1 MKNIIPHPSTVI
13 EQECTDILRKYAA
26 AAEEKVMLLP
36 EQLDV
41 IYRQQWFKLLVPA
54 AYGGLETTLPNLV
67 RLQEAVSWID
77 GSVGWV
83 LTLCCGAGWF
93 GGFIASDTANEVF
106 RNPKVCLA
114 GSGAATGEAEI
125 TKNGYRING
134 TWKHASGAHH
144 ATHFTAN
151 CLIKKNGEQVL
162 NENGEPLIL
171 PFIIDQKDVTLL
183 PTWKYVGMVATGS
196 QSFGVKDVEV
206 SATRCF
212 KIDAEH
218 ARVSGNLYQ
227 YPFLQLAEATLAV
240 NLSGMAIHFADLCR
254 DVFKERKQQPR
265 LTENNKLKLEQ
276 VLQATITGLQSA
288 RSSFFD
294 AVNASW
300 QQPGS
305 DELKAVSKTSRHLAI
320 TAREAVDQLY
330 PYCGLM
336 AASPDTELN
345 RVWRDI
351 HTAGQ
356 HSLLTFAE

>member
-1 MKNIIPHPSTVI
+1 MNIIPHPSTVI
-13 EQECTDILRKYAA
+13 DGQYTDILRKHAA

-36 EQLDV
+36 QQLDV

-54 AYGGLETTLPNLV
+54 AYGGLETTLPKLV
-67 RLQEAVSWID
+67 RLQEAVSWTD

-93 GGFIASDTANEVF
+93 GGFMAPETALEVF
-106 RNPKVCLA
+106 HNPRVCLA
-114 GSGAATGEAEI
+114 GSGASNGEAEI
-125 TKNGYRING
+125 TANGYRING

-151 CLIKKNGEQVL
+151 CLIKKDGEQVL
-162 NENGEPLIL
+162 DDDGKPLIL
-171 PFIIDQKDVTLL
+171 PFIMDQKDITLL
-183 PTWKYVGMVATGS
+183 ATWKYVGMAATGS
-196 QSFGVKDVEV
+196 QSFQVRDLEV
-206 SATRCF
+206 PANRCF
-212 KIDAEH
+212 KIDAKY

-227 YPFLQLAEATLAV
+227 YPFLHLAEATLAV

-265 LTENNKLKLEQ
+265 LTENNKVKLEQ
-276 VLQATITGLQSA
+276 VLQGTIAGLQSA
-288 RSSFFD
+288 RSSFFA
-294 AVNASW
+294 AVDASW
-300 QQPGS
+300 QKPGEA
-305 DELKAVSKTSRHLAI
+305 ELKAVSKTSRHLAI

-336 AASPDTELN
+336 AASPDTGIN

-356 HSLLTFAE
+356 HALLTFAE

>member
-13 EQECTDILRKYAA
+13 DQQSIDVLRQYAA

-41 IYRQQWFKLLVPA
+41 IYRKQWFKLLVPA
-54 AYGGLETTLPNLV
+54 AYGGLEITLPKLV
-67 RLQEAVSWID
+67 RLQEAVSWTD

-93 GGFIASDTANEVF
+93 GGFIAPDTAHEVF
-106 RNPKVCLA
+106 HTPKVCLA

-125 TKNGYRING
+125 TLNGYRING

-151 CLIKKNGEQVL
+151 CLIKKNGEQML
-162 NENGEPLIL
+162 NDDGEPLIL
-171 PFIIDQKDVTLL
+171 PFIMDQKDVTLL

-196 QSFGVKDVEV
+196 QSFRVTDVEV
-206 SATRCF
+206 PSNRCF
-212 KIDAEH
+212 KIDAKH
-218 ARVSGNLYQ
+218 TRVSGNLYQ
-227 YPFLQLAEATLAV
+227 YPFLHLAEATLAV
-240 NLSGMAIHFADLCR
+240 NLSGMAIHFIDLCR
-254 DVFKERKQQPR
+254 EVFKERKQQPR
-265 LTENNKLKLEQ
+265 LTENNKAKLEQ
-276 VLQATITGLQSA
+276 VLQNAIAGLQLA
-288 RSSFFD
+288 RSSFFA
-294 AVNASW
+294 AVDASW
-300 QQPGS
+300 QKPG
-305 DELKAVSKTSRHLAI
+305 DAELKAVSKTSRHLAI

-330 PYCGLM
+330 PYCGLI